1 MLVDGATVMVSW
13 MTAGRKTLKAED
25 DPLDEGQL
33 SDLSP
38 GKRQFPSESQGV
50 WVRRGVQ
57 NGAGVRRDDGLV
69 LRRIHRCGG
78 HRLNMNVS
86 NHLLCF

>member
-25 DPLDEGQL
+25 DPLTKGNYPTYL
-33 SDLSP
+33 RAS
-38 GKRQFPSESQGV
+38 GNFPRDQCL
-50 WVRRGVQ
+50 VRTGVQ
-57 NGAGVRRDDGLV
+57 RAGVRRDDGLV